1 MFDESFVTRYLW
13 STQTNK
19 MIKATKMVAKM
30 SQTYDIPI
38 NYKQLGIY
46 EDDNNNEDSS
56 WSIMC
61 RRYFPN
67 WEKIIH
73 RFSLS

>member
-56 WSIMC
+56 WSIM
-61 RRYFPN
+61 
-67 WEKIIH
+67 
-73 RFSLS
+73 

>member
-19 MIKATKMVAKM
+19 MIKETKMVVKM

-38 NYKQLGIY
+38 NYKPLGIY
-46 EDDNNNEDSS
+46 EYDNNNEDSS
-56 WSIMC
+56 WSIM
-61 RRYFPN
+61 
-67 WEKIIH
+67 
-73 RFSLS
+73 

>member
-19 MIKATKMVAKM
+19 MIKATKMVVKM

-56 WSIMC
+56 WSIM
-61 RRYFPN
+61 
-67 WEKIIH
+67 
-73 RFSLS
+73 

>member
-38 NYKQLGIY
+38 NYKQLGIKKQFLAQVLRSGLY
-46 EDDNNNEDSS
+46 YLFWD
-56 WSIMC
+56 W
-61 RRYFPN
+61 
-67 WEKIIH
+67 IICP
-73 RFSLS
+73 

>member
-19 MIKATKMVAKM
+19 MIKENKMVAKM

-56 WSIMC
+56 WSIM
-61 RRYFPN
+61 
-67 WEKIIH
+67 
-73 RFSLS
+73 